1 MTSVCSLSSILVFDT
16 YVCES
21 ILPVALIV
29 TRRVF
34 LKWNYVLPKGM
45 PSSILQII
53 CLVGRY
59 LSYHAGYTVTH
70 CGSRVSGCAF
80 HSDALSAFCS
90 CVHEFQNDLLEVI
103 GMPNSNGQDL
113 ATRMKQYER
122 AFEYVL
128 PRRIPVIIR
137 IDGRAFQA
145 LTRKLFGKKW
155 AMEFVER
162 MIETASKVMKGMQ
175 GCDFCYSQS
184 DEISF
189 LLTDYRTI
197 KTEAWF
203 GYDVRKLISISASL
217 VGSVFSRLSG
227 VDACFDSRCFCL
239 PEDEVCNYFIWR
251 QRDATRNAILAAGRE
266 HFSHKQLH
274 LKNGTDI
281 QEMLLQQHGINFEDY
296 SVVKK
301 RGFCICNGSADLNIP
316 VFSKDRDY
324 VERFVYVRED

>member
-1 MTSVCSLSSILVFDT
+1 
-16 YVCES
+16 
-21 ILPVALIV
+21 
-29 TRRVF
+29 
-34 LKWNYVLPKGM
+34 
-45 PSSILQII
+45 
-53 CLVGRY
+53 
-59 LSYHAGYTVTH
+59 
-70 CGSRVSGCAF
+70 
-80 HSDALSAFCS
+80 
-90 CVHEFQNDLLEVI
+90 
-103 GMPNSNGQDL
+103 MPNSNGQDL

-137 IDGRAFQA
+137 IDGRAFQS

-155 AMEFVER
+155 SMEFVEQ
-162 MIETASKVMKGMQ
+162 MIETASKVMKDIHMQ
-175 GCDFCYSQS
+175 SCDFCYSQS

-189 LLTDYRTI
+189 LLTDYRTV

-239 PEDEVCNYFIWR
+239 PQDEVCNYFIWR

-281 QEMLLQQHGINFEDY
+281 REMLIQQHGINFEDY
-296 SVVKK
+296 PVVRK
-301 RGFCICNGSADLNIP
+301 RGFCICNGTVDLDIP
-316 VFSKDRDY
+316 VFSKGRDY